1 MECQICNGSGWVI
14 EEKDGKRFARRCRC
28 QFRKFSKIFLKDS
41 GIPRKYKSFRFK
53 NFIPEN
59 HFQVKALKVC
69 KEFFYLF
76 PFVDKG
82 IALFGPPGTG
92 KTHLAVATLI
102 NVIKYKGLSGLFVDF
117 RELLFNLK
125 SSFGGKTDS
134 SEILDSVKKAPLLV
148 LDDVGVEKN
157 TDWAKD
163 VLGEIINFRYS
174 HGLPLIITTNLQF
187 DLYSENSFASKFDD
201 RTESRIYDM
210 CKILRVEGN
219 DRRKVSK
226 I

>member
-14 EEKDGKRFARRCRC
+14 EEKDGRRFARRCKC
-28 QFRKFSKIFLKDS
+28 QFRKFSSQFLRDS

-53 NFIPEN
+53 TFVPEN
-59 HFQVKALKVC
+59 HFQLRALKAC
-69 KEFFYLF
+69 KEFFYSF
-76 PFVDKG
+76 PFTDRG
-82 IALFGPPGTG
+82 IVLFGPPGTG
-92 KTHLAVATLI
+92 KTHLAVATLK

-125 SSFGGKTDS
+125 TSFSGKSET
-134 SEILDSVKKAPLLV
+134 SEILDSVKQVPLLV

-174 HGLPLIITTNLQF
+174 HGLPLIMTTNLQF
-187 DLYSENSFASKFDD
+187 GLYSENSFASKFEE

-210 CKILRVEGN
+210 CQILRVEGN
-219 DRRKVSK
+219 DRRKASSV
-226 I
+226 